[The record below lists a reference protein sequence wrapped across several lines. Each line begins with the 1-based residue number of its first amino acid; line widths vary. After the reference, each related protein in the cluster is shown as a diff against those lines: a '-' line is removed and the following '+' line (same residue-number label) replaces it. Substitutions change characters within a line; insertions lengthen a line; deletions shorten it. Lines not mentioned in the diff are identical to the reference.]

1 MGVKQLVEDV
11 AFTVCVVAL
20 ILLMTALYWSCRIF
34 GLDLG
39 DDF

>member
-1 MGVKQLVEDV
+1 MGVKQLVEDA
-11 AFTVCVVAL
+11 AFTVCASAL

-34 GLDLG
+34 GVDLN